1 MTQRAVIVTMAIQT
15 DIEHK
20 IEQNLNPQLL
30 TVENE
35 SHRHGGPAIES
46 HFKLTVVSDQFT
58 DLSRVKRH
66 QRVYSLLSEELEGAV
81 HALAL
86 HLYSPE
92 EWRQNESGRPD
103 SPDCRG
109 GSKFD

>member
-1 MTQRAVIVTMAIQT
+1 MAIQT
-15 DIEHK
+15 QIEHK
-20 IEQNLNPQLL
+20 IEHNLSPQLL

-35 SHRHGGPAIES
+35 SHRHAGPEKES
-46 HFKLTVVSDQFT
+46 HFKLTVVSDQFA

-92 EWRQNESGRPD
+92 EWRENESGRPD